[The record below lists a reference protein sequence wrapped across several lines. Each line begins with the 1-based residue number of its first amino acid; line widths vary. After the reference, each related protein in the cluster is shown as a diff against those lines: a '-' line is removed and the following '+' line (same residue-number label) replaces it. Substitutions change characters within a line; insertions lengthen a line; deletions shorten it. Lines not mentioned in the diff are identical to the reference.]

1 MNQAKTENVN
11 RPITRKEAD
20 SVIKTPLE
28 KKIQGPDGFISD
40 FYQAFKN

>member
-11 RPITRKEAD
+11 RPITSKEAD
-20 SVIKTPLE
+20 SVIKTPPK

>member
-20 SVIKTPLE
+20 SVVKPPEEENSRTRW
-28 KKIQGPDGFISD
+28 FH
-40 FYQAFKN
+40 